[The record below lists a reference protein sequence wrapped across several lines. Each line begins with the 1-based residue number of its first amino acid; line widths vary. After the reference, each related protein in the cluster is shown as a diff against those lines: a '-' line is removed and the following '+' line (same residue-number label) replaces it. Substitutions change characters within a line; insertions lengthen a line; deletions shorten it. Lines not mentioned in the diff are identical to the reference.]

1 MDVHQ
6 AIRIRRSVRTY
17 EDKPID
23 PGTYQKLLDALRFAP
38 SACNIQ
44 PWRFLLIE
52 DKELRL
58 KVATAANQQM
68 WMAEAA
74 VTVVAC
80 GYPQDA
86 YKTMGGYGNSVDID
100 LAIALD
106 HLSLAAAAEGLGT
119 CWIGAFDEKAVKEIL
134 QIPAEAKV
142 VAMMPVG
149 HPKSPK
155 LNRPVTD
162 QNRKNPQDIFHK
174 NAYR

>member
-6 AIRIRRSVRTY
+6 AIQIRRSVRAY
-17 EDKPID
+17 EDRPINAD
-23 PGTYQKLLDALRFAP
+23 SYQKLLDALRFAP

-52 DKELRL
+52 DKQLRL
-58 KVATAANQQM
+58 KVATAAKKQL
-68 WMAEAA
+68 WMAQAA

-106 HLSLAAAAEGLGT
+106 HLSLAATAEGLGT
-119 CWIGAFDEKAVKEIL
+119 CWIGAFDENAVKEIL

-149 HPKSPK
+149 HPKSTN
-155 LNRPVTD
+155 LNHPVSE
-162 QNRKNPQDIFHK
+162 QNRKKPQDIFHK
-174 NAYR
+174 NCYR

>member
-6 AIRIRRSVRTY
+6 AIQTRRSVRAY
-17 EDKPID
+17 QDKPID
-23 PGTYQKLLDALRFAP
+23 PDTYQKLLDALRFAP

-44 PWRFLLIE
+44 PARFLLIE
-52 DKELRL
+52 DKQLRL

-80 GYPQDA
+80 GYPQEA
-86 YKTMGGYGNSVDID
+86 YKKMGGYGNSVDID

-106 HLSLAAAAEGLGT
+106 HLSLTAAAQGLGT

-134 QIPAEAKV
+134 QIPEDAKV

-149 HPKSPK
+149 HPKSAQ
-155 LNRPVTD
+155 LNHPVTD
-162 QNRKNPQDIFHK
+162 QNRKSPQEIFHK
-174 NAYR
+174 NGYR